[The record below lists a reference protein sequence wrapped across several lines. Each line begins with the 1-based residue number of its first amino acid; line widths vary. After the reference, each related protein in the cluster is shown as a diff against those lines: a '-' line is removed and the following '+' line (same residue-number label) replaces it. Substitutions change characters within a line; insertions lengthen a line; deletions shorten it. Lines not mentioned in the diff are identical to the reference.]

1 VNRAHWLPNEN
12 SRKCSTHFVDGWHSD
27 DPDDVNYRPTLFSY
41 KEKVESEKELHRT
54 NRIVKRSLLQV
65 INLPH
70 PLPTPLSK
78 KKKVFLKCSRYPTKI
93 WDPYLHN
100 HPQEENCYCNVN
112 KIKHV
117 FIILNFGTS
126 NKINV
131 LICIKKHVIHS
142 IHRSV
147 WAGVP
152 MLVGPREIAQ
162 HAYVLRR
169 HCTQVEIM

>member
-1 VNRAHWLPNEN
+1 MNRAHWLPNEN

-78 KKKVFLKCSRYPTKI
+78 KKKYS
-93 WDPYLHN
+93 
-100 HPQEENCYCNVN
+100 
-112 KIKHV
+112 
-117 FIILNFGTS
+117 
-126 NKINV
+126 
-131 LICIKKHVIHS
+131 
-142 IHRSV
+142 
-147 WAGVP
+147 
-152 MLVGPREIAQ
+152 
-162 HAYVLRR
+162 
-169 HCTQVEIM
+169 